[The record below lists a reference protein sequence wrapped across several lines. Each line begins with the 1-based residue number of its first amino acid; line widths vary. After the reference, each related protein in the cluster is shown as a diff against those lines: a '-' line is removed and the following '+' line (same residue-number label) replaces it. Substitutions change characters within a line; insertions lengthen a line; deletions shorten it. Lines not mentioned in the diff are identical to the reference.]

1 MLFLEKSFFFSL
13 SLSGEK
19 SRQKYVWS
27 KVRFTVFY
35 CTQDYWCIL
44 KLIQVAKPEVNWEH
58 FVVEAINCQ
67 QDFLL
72 RDSMAWN
79 FKPCLTVRVRP
90 IRNCSL
96 NCTSFSPITEA
107 LWLLLHL
114 RHSFF
119 FSDLFSLSSGFL
131 SRMNGMAAARRSIL
145 KRACRFGPTCGVG
158 NNES

>member
-13 SLSGEK
+13 SLSLWWK
-19 SRQKYVWS
+19 VTTKIRLRQSSYHCFLLYT
-27 KVRFTVFY
+27 RLLMY
-35 CTQDYWCIL
+35 L

-96 NCTSFSPITEA
+96 NCTSFSPITV
-107 LWLLLHL
+107 WLLLHL

-119 FSDLFSLSSGFL
+119 FSDLFSLSSEFL